1 RFNRVFI
8 TTTIFG
14 IIDGL
19 SLTLTILIPFIVKLC
34 RKVNRC
40 CHRHPN
46 DIRREVI
53 LNLCISRRNIL
64 QKYAKFK
71 NYVQTLNLHDKRRF
85 RPSSDPPTITSADI
99 LLIERQRFA
108 TRVFVIFFII
118 ILLIVI
124 NVIAFNVSEYSFTI
138 PFPSESTFESLQRK
152 YSSKLSCPCSQT
164 AVSFSEFLSIEPNAY
179 HQICSSD
186 FISFRFLNI
195 LWGSNRSDVY
205 FKLIDGKVLS
215 TQFRLLAALCSLAK
229 STVKERIRTL
239 SNRELVTVEPL
250 SRHSFDDQIHSVV
263 SNFRRETP
271 RDFRRTHE
279 YVNDMLH
286 ANQFQNFLLTNWNL
300 VTTSVGELHYLST
313 SPVSVNES
321 GQFCSCETSSTC
333 TRSKLQN
340 MNNQATFAGL
350 VVGCLP
356 VHGLRLSTLE
366 CFYSSECLTDLAVFV
381 NSSFVPSPLNQ
392 SIPSRFTPI
401 SPTPIGTLIDE
412 LFIESWQNSSNYS
425 SYYSICAPSN
435 CRYTY
440 VERNDFVYTLTTIL
454 GLYGGLTEGLPIVI
468 WGSLQVYWKIRE
480 RIKRHRRIV
489 PINSD

>member
-1 RFNRVFI
+1 M
-8 TTTIFG
+8 
-14 IIDGL
+14 
-19 SLTLTILIPFIVKLC
+19 
-34 RKVNRC
+34 
-40 CHRHPN
+40 
-46 DIRREVI
+46 
-53 LNLCISRRNIL
+53 
-64 QKYAKFK
+64 
-71 NYVQTLNLHDKRRF
+71 
-85 RPSSDPPTITSADI
+85 
-99 LLIERQRFA
+99 
-108 TRVFVIFFII
+108 
-118 ILLIVI
+118 
-124 NVIAFNVSEYSFTI
+124 YSFTI

-152 YSSKLSCPCSQT
+152 YSSKLSCPCSQP

-186 FISFRFLNI
+186 FVSFRFLDI
-195 LWGSNRSDVY
+195 LWGNKASHSY
-205 FKLIDGKVLS
+205 FSPVDDKVLS

-229 STVKERIRTL
+229 STVEERIRTL

-250 SRHSFDDQIHSVV
+250 SRHSFDDQIHSIV
-263 SNFRRETP
+263 SSFRRETP

-279 YVNDMLH
+279 YVNGMLH
-286 ANQFQNFLLTNWNL
+286 ANQFQTFLLTNWNL
-300 VTTSVGELHYLST
+300 VTTYGGKSYYFST

-333 TRSKLQN
+333 TRSKLKN
-340 MNNQATFAGL
+340 MNYGGTFTGL

-381 NSSFVPSPLNQ
+381 KSSLVLSPLNQ

-401 SPTPIGTLIDE
+401 SSTPIGTLIDE

-440 VERNDFVYTLTTIL
+440 VERNGFVYTLTTIL
-454 GLYGGLTEGLPIVI
+454 GLYGGLTEGLPLVI

-480 RIKRHRRIV
+480 RIKRHRHIA
-489 PINSD
+489 PINSG